1 MSLDTSTLYLVATMV
16 AAMLGAM
23 LLFFGKQENIPA
35 LKWWGTAYL
44 LGAASVALWTLASDA
59 LGEMLSLA
67 LNAVGF
73 VACGMVWNASRV
85 FHGRKPN
92 LPGLVLGAIAW
103 IAAVMT
109 LAPEA
114 SAMRMTIGA
123 GIVAI
128 YAALTATELWSER
141 RRTLQKRW
149 PAIVVPVLHGFV
161 LMLPILL
168 GDLLHPHDDK
178 FSGSI
183 WVTVF
188 SIELVLYAVGTVF
201 VIFMLVSERA
211 VTAHKT
217 AASMDP
223 LTGMFNRRGFAE
235 ASSRVIER
243 EANAG
248 RPVTVLIFDIDHF
261 KSINDRFGH
270 PAGDEILKLFATVV
284 VNTLRISDLSG
295 RIGGEEFAALLPCS
309 LEEGVI
315 AAERVREAFANSGI
329 VVEDGPV
336 DTTVSIGVAGG
347 PAGTELE
354 VLLAAA
360 DTALY
365 QAKRSGRNRVEAAE
379 ELPLSLENWRRKTAG
394 IARQPQSRPVVAEP
408 GLRMVR
414 GAVTSRLPFAS
425 ISSWLMNTIR
435 NQNAHAA
442 LMSLEA
448 AAASARGGFACMF
461 STSDEYETA
470 LITER
475 RAQGRYDRPR
485 SRWPVVMFV
494 GCTLMV
500 AGTVLL
506 LN

>member
-1 MSLDTSTLYLVATMV
+1 MSLDTVTLYLVATMV

-23 LLFFGKQENIPA
+23 LLFFGSQDNIPA
-35 LKWWGTAYL
+35 LKWWGIAYL
-44 LGAASVALWTLASDA
+44 LGAASVALWTLASPM
-59 LGEMLSLA
+59 LGPMLSLA

-92 LPGLVLGAIAW
+92 LPGLVLGALAW

-109 LAPEA
+109 LAPGA

-123 GIVAI
+123 GIVAV

-141 RRTLQKRW
+141 RRTLQQRW
-149 PAIVVPVLHGFV
+149 PAVVVPVLHGFV

-168 GDLLHPHDDK
+168 GDLLYRHDDNS
-178 FSGSI
+178 FGSSI

-188 SIELVLYAVGTVF
+188 AIELVLYAVGTVF
-201 VIFMLVSERA
+201 VIFMLVSDRT
-211 VTAHKT
+211 VTAHKN

-235 ASSRVIER
+235 ATSRVIER
-243 EANAG
+243 EASAG
-248 RPVTVLIFDIDHF
+248 RPVTVMIFDIDHF

-270 PAGDEILKLFATVV
+270 PAGDEILKLFSTIVI
-284 VNTLRISDLSG
+284 NTLRISDLSG

-309 LEEGVI
+309 LEEGVV
-315 AAERVREAFANSGI
+315 AAERVREAFESSGI
-329 VVEDGPV
+329 VDDNGAV

-365 QAKRSGRNRVEAAE
+365 QAKRGGRNRVEAAE
-379 ELPLSLENWRRKTAG
+379 ELPLSLEQWRRKTAG
-394 IARQPQSRPVVAEP
+394 LAREPQPRAAIA
-408 GLRMVR
+408 GL
-414 GAVTSRLPFAS
+414 T
-425 ISSWLMNTIR
+425 
-435 NQNAHAA
+435 
-442 LMSLEA
+442 
-448 AAASARGGFACMF
+448 
-461 STSDEYETA
+461 
-470 LITER
+470 
-475 RAQGRYDRPR
+475 
-485 SRWPVVMFV
+485 
-494 GCTLMV
+494 
-500 AGTVLL
+500 
-506 LN
+506 

>member
-1 MSLDTSTLYLVATMV
+1 MSLDTSTLYFMSTMV

-23 LLFFGKQENIPA
+23 LLVFGKNENIPA

-44 LGAASVALWTLASDA
+44 LGAASIALWTLASNA
-59 LGEMLSLA
+59 LGELLSLA
-67 LNAVGF
+67 LNAIGF

-85 FHGRKPN
+85 FHGRKPIW
-92 LPGLVLGAIAW
+92 PGLVLGAMAW

-109 LAPEA
+109 LPPTA
-114 SAMRMTIGA
+114 SVMRMTIGA
-123 GIVAI
+123 GIVAV
-128 YAALTATELWSER
+128 YAALTATELWTER

-149 PAIVVPVLHGFV
+149 PTFAVPVMHGFV

-168 GDLLHPHDDK
+168 GNLLHPHDDK
-178 FSGSI
+178 FAGSI
-183 WVTVF
+183 WVTGF
-188 SIELVLYAVGTVF
+188 SVELVLYAVGTVF

-211 VTAHKT
+211 VSAHKN

-223 LTGMFNRRGFAE
+223 LTQMFNRRGFAE
-235 ASSRVIER
+235 VSSRLIER
-243 EANAG
+243 EAKAG
-248 RPVTVLIFDIDHF
+248 RPVTALIFDIDHF

-270 PAGDEILKLFATVV
+270 PAGDEVLKLFATVV

-309 LEEGVI
+309 LEEGVL

-379 ELPLSLENWRRKTAG
+379 ELPLSLEDWRRKTAG
-394 IARQPQSRPVVAEP
+394 
-408 GLRMVR
+408 
-414 GAVTSRLPFAS
+414 LPAP
-425 ISSWLMNTIR
+425 
-435 NQNAHAA
+435 A
-442 LMSLEA
+442 
-448 AAASARGGFACMF
+448 
-461 STSDEYETA
+461 
-470 LITER
+470 
-475 RAQGRYDRPR
+475 RAQPA
-485 SRWPVVMFV
+485 M
-494 GCTLMV
+494 
-500 AGTVLL
+500 A
-506 LN
+506 

>member
-1 MSLDTSTLYLVATMV
+1 MSLDTTTLYLVATMV

-23 LLFFGKQENIPA
+23 LLFFGRQENIPA
-35 LKWWGTAYL
+35 LKWWGTAYV
-44 LGAASVALWTLASDA
+44 LGAASVALWTLASNT

-103 IAAVMT
+103 IATVMT

-114 SAMRMTIGA
+114 LALRITIGA

-128 YAALTATELWSER
+128 YAALTAAELWSER
-141 RRTLQKRW
+141 RKALQKRW
-149 PAIVVPVLHGFV
+149 PAIAIPVLHGFV

-168 GDLLHPHDDK
+168 GDLLRPQDDK
-178 FSGSI
+178 FSSSI

-211 VTAHKT
+211 VTVHKN

-235 ASSRVIER
+235 ATSRVIER
-243 EANAG
+243 EATAG

-270 PAGDEILKLFATVV
+270 PAGDEILKLFATIVI
-284 VNTLRISDLSG
+284 NSLRISDLSG

-309 LEEGVI
+309 LEEGVL
-315 AAERVREAFANSGI
+315 AAERVREAFADSGI
-329 VVEDGPV
+329 VVEEGPV

-365 QAKRSGRNRVEAAE
+365 QAKRGGRNRVEAAE
-379 ELPLSLENWRRKTAG
+379 ELPLSLENWRRKSAAT
-394 IARQPQSRPVVAEP
+394 ARQRPPSA
-408 GLRMVR
+408 L
-414 GAVTSRLPFAS
+414 
-425 ISSWLMNTIR
+425 
-435 NQNAHAA
+435 AHLA
-442 LMSLEA
+442 
-448 AAASARGGFACMF
+448 
-461 STSDEYETA
+461 
-470 LITER
+470 
-475 RAQGRYDRPR
+475 PR
-485 SRWPVVMFV
+485 
-494 GCTLMV
+494 
-500 AGTVLL
+500 
-506 LN
+506 

>member
-1 MSLDTSTLYLVATMV
+1 MSLDTSTLYFVATMV

-44 LGAASVALWTLASDA
+44 LGAASIALWTFAGNM
-59 LGEMLSLA
+59 LGAMLSLA

-92 LPGLVLGAIAW
+92 LPGLVLGALAW
-103 IAAVMT
+103 IAAVVT
-109 LAPEA
+109 LASEA
-114 SAMRMTIGA
+114 SALRMTIGA

-141 RRTLQKRW
+141 RRALQKRW
-149 PAIVVPVLHGFV
+149 PAIAVPVLHGFV

-168 GDLLHPHDDK
+168 GDFLSPRDAMLP
-178 FSGSI
+178 GSI

-201 VIFMLVSERA
+201 VIFMLVSERT

-235 ASSRVIER
+235 ATSRVIER

-248 RPVTVLIFDIDHF
+248 RPVTVMIFDIDHF

-270 PAGDEILKLFATVV
+270 PAGDEILKLFSTIVL
-284 VNTLRISDLSG
+284 NTLRISDLSG

-309 LEEGVI
+309 LEEGVV
-315 AAERVREAFANSGI
+315 AADRVREAFENSGI
-329 VVEDGPV
+329 VVDEGPV

-365 QAKRSGRNRVEAAE
+365 QAKRGGRNRVEAAE
-379 ELPLSLENWRRKTAG
+379 ELPLSLEQWRRKTAG
-394 IARQPQSRPVVAEP
+394 AARLPQPRP
-408 GLRMVR
+408 GLP
-414 GAVTSRLPFAS
+414 RLA
-425 ISSWLMNTIR
+425 
-435 NQNAHAA
+435 
-442 LMSLEA
+442 
-448 AAASARGGFACMF
+448 
-461 STSDEYETA
+461 
-470 LITER
+470 
-475 RAQGRYDRPR
+475 
-485 SRWPVVMFV
+485 
-494 GCTLMV
+494 
-500 AGTVLL
+500 
-506 LN
+506 